1 MYILSISGH
10 HHDAT
15 AALLKDGRVIAAIE
29 EEKLT
34 RIKRVGMNQC
44 GGLPYKAIEYCLAA
58 ADLGI
63 EDVDYVTYYLKP
75 QRLLHRQYEL
85 NKRLAQGSS
94 SELSDRNA
102 ASFHEFRDRMRTRR
116 LIKRLLSESSKVVAV
131 DHQLAH
137 ASSSFYMSG
146 FDRAAILALSGR
158 GDLVTI
164 ATGIGAGGKIR
175 LLNRIEFPNSL
186 GWVYSLVT
194 EYLGF
199 QSNGEEHKTQWLSV
213 TGEPEFLPAFGDL
226 IRLDENDVPAV
237 NTSYFAPSFGEPGE
251 EPGKGP
257 EPFSEAFYRRFGDC
271 LRRKDL
277 RFNGTRQYSLATGIE
292 GLSGDLPTKPPAP
305 GYRRNL
311 AHSLQ
316 QRLEQVVLALA
327 ENVRLK
333 LGVDALCLAGG
344 VALNSL
350 LVSKLERESGYK
362 HVFVQPAAGNAGC
375 SLGAALFLWHHQLN
389 GGEAGPLEHLFFGPQ
404 YSDEEV
410 KPVLDNSKLIYRCI
424 VNDEKLLDEAVELLR
439 IGNIVAWF
447 QGRAEFGPRSLGARS
462 ILASPLQDYM
472 KENLNLFVKHRE
484 AFCPFAA
491 SIPEERAGE
500 FFESCG
506 PLSAFLLTVSRVR
519 DEKRQLIPAAWFA
532 NGLAR
537 VHTVSRKTNP
547 IFWRLL
553 NKFAERTGVPV
564 LLNTSFNLFGEPIV
578 CTPREAVRSYS
589 CSGIDALVINRFILR
604 K

>member
-10 HHDAT
+10 HHDA
-15 AALLKDGRVIAAIE
+15 AAAILKDGCVIAAIE
-29 EEKLT
+29 EEKLA

-44 GGLPYKAIEYCLAA
+44 GGLPYKAIEYCLTE

-63 EDVDYVTYYLKP
+63 EDIDYVTYYLKP
-75 QRLLHRQYEL
+75 QRLLRRQYKFNE
-85 NKRLAQGSS
+85 RFAQDGL
-94 SELSDRNA
+94 SELGDRNA
-102 ASFHEFRDRMRTRR
+102 ANVHEFRNRMLTRR

-137 ASSSFYMSG
+137 AASAFYMSG
-146 FDRAAILALSGR
+146 FDRAAILTLGGR
-158 GDLVTI
+158 GDLTPI
-164 ATGIGAGGKIR
+164 ATGIGEGGKIR
-175 LLNRIEFPNSL
+175 LFNRSEFPNSL

-199 QSNGEEHKTQWLSV
+199 QCNGEEHKTQWLSV
-213 TGEPEFLPAFGDL
+213 AGEPEFLPAFADL
-226 IRLDENDVPAV
+226 IRLDETGMPAV
-237 NTSYFAPSFGEPGE
+237 DASYFAPSFE
-251 EPGKGP
+251 EPGVGR
-257 EPFSEAFYRRFGDC
+257 EPFSETFYRRFGDC
-271 LRRKDL
+271 LRWKDR
-277 RFNGTRQYSLATGIE
+277 RFKGAKRCSWVERIE
-292 GLSGDLPTKPPAP
+292 GLSLESRTGRPAL

-327 ENVRLK
+327 ENIRLK
-333 LGVDALCLAGG
+333 SGVNALCLAGG

-375 SLGAALFLWHHQLN
+375 SLGGALFLWHHQLN
-389 GGEAGPLEHLFFGPQ
+389 GGEPHPLEHVFFGPR

-410 KPVLDNSKLIYRCI
+410 KPVLDNCKLIYRCI
-424 VNDEKLLDEAVELLR
+424 VSDEKLLDETVELLKK
-439 IGNIVAWF
+439 GDIVAWF

-491 SIPEERAGE
+491 SIPEEKAGE

-506 PLSAFLLTVSRVR
+506 PLSRFLLTVSRVR
-519 DEKRQLIPAAWFA
+519 DEKRHLIPAAYFA
-532 NGLAR
+532 GGLAR

-547 IFWRLL
+547 LFWRLL
-553 NKFAERTGVPV
+553 NKFGEMTGVPI
-564 LLNTSFNLFGEPIV
+564 LLNTSFNLFGEPVV
-578 CTPREAVRSYS
+578 CTPREAVRGYS
-589 CSGIDALVINRFILR
+589 CSGIDALVINRFLLR